1 MDLGESG
8 RATTTGAT
16 KDPCGLGT
24 NRGRGERTW
33 EEDREKGRGKTRR
46 KRRSKPK
53 RDGNVPSRTT
63 SEETPREKK
72 KTWKQK
78 LTRNARWG
86 GKCVHASQGKETHK
100 NMASAE
106 VIWGCVR
113 NNSAFLKKGGNG
125 AQFAAEPGNLTH
137 RNSFKCSGETNGSNA
152 TENRTKGWMDADR
165 SDPKNPWERD
175 ADGRTKTTTD
185 ATSTARTTET

>member
-1 MDLGESG
+1 MGGGS
-8 RATTTGAT
+8 R
-16 KDPCGLGT
+16 
-24 NRGRGERTW
+24 ERTW
-33 EEDREKGRGKTRR
+33 ENEAKTEVETETGRERTIPHDVGRDAEGKKENMEAEADE
-46 KRRSKPK
+46 KRT
-53 RDGNVPSRTT
+53 V
-63 SEETPREKK
+63 
-72 KTWKQK
+72 
-78 LTRNARWG
+78 G

-185 ATSTARTTET
+185 ATSTARTIET